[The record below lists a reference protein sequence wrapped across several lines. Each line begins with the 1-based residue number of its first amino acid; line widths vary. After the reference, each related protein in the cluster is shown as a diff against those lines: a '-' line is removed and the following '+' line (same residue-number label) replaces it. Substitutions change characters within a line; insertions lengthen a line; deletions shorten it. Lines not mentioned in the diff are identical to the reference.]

1 MRSDIQYS
9 FETQYTYAYLYMRTQ
24 PHFYEIN
31 IIFDLKNKPIQTK
44 KIQFSDIT
52 LKIKV
57 MLSWTL
63 FLILLSFL
71 DFFFLFIVFFVD
83 FFFFF
88 VAFYLFPE
96 SL

>member
-9 FETQYTYAYLYMRTQ
+9 FETQYTYAYFCMRTQ
-24 PHFYEIN
+24 PYFYEIN

-57 MLSWTL
+57 MLS
-63 FLILLSFL
+63 
-71 DFFFLFIVFFVD
+71 
-83 FFFFF
+83 
-88 VAFYLFPE
+88 
-96 SL
+96 